1 MPSKGPQIICK
12 QILASERQLVSLR
25 LLQALYCA
33 IYSDLFNRPLDVS
46 LDKILSRLLPT
57 LVVGVDLLTV
67 LLEVGNP
74 EVLQVASLL
83 NLFSYGLLLLFG
95 PLLGQLIVFQFC
107 FQLFNF
113 SFLLLELIV
122 DQVQQPLVLSPEI
135 EEQKCLLVHEILEKD
150 FETELGWQVLLFRLE
165 HFKEEVL

>member
-1 MPSKGPQIICK
+1 M
-12 QILASERQLVSLR
+12 
-25 LLQALYCA
+25 
-33 IYSDLFNRPLDVS
+33 
-46 LDKILSRLLPT
+46 
-57 LVVGVDLLTV
+57 
-67 LLEVGNP
+67 EVGNP

-113 SFLLLELIV
+113 SFFLLELIV

-135 EEQKCLLVHEILEKD
+135 EEEEGLLVHEVLEKD

-165 HFKEEVL
+165 HFKEEVLQKLLFF